1 MISGKL
7 RRWGSSLGL
16 IVPKEFVL
24 KQRLKSGEEVLFE
37 IKKKT
42 LVKDIFGALKDWKV
56 NSQKVKDEL
65 RKEWNK

>member
-16 IVPKEFVL
+16 IVPKELVL
-24 KQRLKSGEEVLFE
+24 KQRLKPGEEVLFE

-42 LVKDIFGALKDWKV
+42 LVKDIFGVLKDWKV

>member
-16 IVPKEFVL
+16 IVPKELVL
-24 KQRLKSGEEVLFE
+24 KQRLKPGEEVLFE

-42 LVKDIFGALKDWKV
+42 LVKDIFGVLKDWKV
-56 NSQKVKDEL
+56 NSQKVKVEL